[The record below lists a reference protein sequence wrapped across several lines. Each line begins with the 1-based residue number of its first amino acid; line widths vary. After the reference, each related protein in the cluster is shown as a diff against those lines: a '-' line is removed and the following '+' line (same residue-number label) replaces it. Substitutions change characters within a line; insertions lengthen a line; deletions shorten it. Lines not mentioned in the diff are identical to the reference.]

1 MILLDNKT
9 NSNIELNSLEDIC
22 NYLNI
27 TKDIEL
33 VIVNNRE
40 IKELNKNSR
49 GVDKETDVLSFPL
62 EPMEYMPLGS
72 IVISIDKAQELAN
85 KLKHSLQNELTLLFT
100 HGLLHLLGYDHETDN
115 GEMRK
120 KEQEILEHFNLPKSL
135 IIRTEG
141 E

>member
-1 MILLDNKT
+1 MILLDNT
-9 NSNIELNSLEDIC
+9 TFSNIELNSLEDIC

-33 VIVNNRE
+33 VIVNNLE
-40 IKELNKNSR
+40 IKELNRNSR

-62 EPMEYMPLGS
+62 ESMEHMPLGS

-85 KLKHSLQNELTLLFT
+85 KLKHSLQDELTLLFT
-100 HGLLHLLGYDHETDN
+100 HGLLHLLGYDHEIDN
-115 GEMRK
+115 GEMRQ

-135 IIRTEG
+135 IIRTQG